1 MISSARAFAIAA
13 PGASL
18 RRLAARKGIALRFS
32 PIAVVLASSGGGAIL
47 GAAAAGGRGAFG
59 GSVCGMLAPWIALRV
74 APDRRD
80 ARVGAQVPEFLDAV
94 ARSLRAGR
102 SLATSVSAAASEM
115 REPLAAELRPMLLR
129 VDAGVGLRESLAAA
143 KAAASNGP
151 LSTALAALSIA
162 NEAGGAQAMVLDALA
177 SSLRSRA
184 VAGRELRGLATPV
197 RLSATLIGLAPP
209 TVFGAVVAIDPV
221 TASQAYASSAGR
233 AAVAVGVV
241 LDVVGLWWIRCL
253 TRFAP

>member
-1 MISSARAFAIAA
+1 MISSARAVTIAA

-32 PIAVVLASSGGGAIL
+32 PIAIVLASCGGGTVL
-47 GAAAAGGRGAFG
+47 GAAAAGGRGAFVG
-59 GSVCGMLAPWIALRV
+59 YGCGVLAPWIALRV
-74 APDRRD
+74 APDRHD
-80 ARVGAQVPEFLDAV
+80 ARVGAQVPGFLDAV

-115 REPLAAELRPMLLR
+115 PEPLAVELRPMLLR
-129 VDAGVGLRESLAAA
+129 VDAGIGLRESLAAT
-143 KAAASNGP
+143 KAAATNGP
-151 LSTALAALSIA
+151 LSIALAALSIA

-184 VAGRELRGLATPV
+184 VAGRELRALATPV

-209 TVFGAVVAIDPV
+209 AVFGAVVAIDPA

-233 AAVAVGVV
+233 AAAAVGVA
-241 LDVVGLWWIRCL
+241 LDAVGLWWIRRL